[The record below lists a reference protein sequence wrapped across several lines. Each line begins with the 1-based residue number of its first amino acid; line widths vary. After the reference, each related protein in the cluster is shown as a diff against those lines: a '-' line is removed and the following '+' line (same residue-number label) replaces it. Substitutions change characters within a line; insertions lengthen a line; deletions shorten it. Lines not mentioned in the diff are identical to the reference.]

1 MQSKIISTNEALVT
15 FCASVA
21 QDEFLTIDTEFI
33 RERTY
38 YSQLCLIQVSG
49 EHEFAAID
57 PMAEGLDLAPFTA
70 LLDNPH
76 QLKVF
81 HAGSQDLEIFA
92 LLNGRLPTPIYDT
105 QIAAMVCGFGEQ
117 IGYESLVR
125 ELCGGAKLDK
135 GSRFTDWSRRP
146 LSDRQIAYALDDVIH
161 LRTIYRTLSA
171 RIEREGRSAWIAEE
185 MAHMGDINT
194 YQVDVNLAWRRLKV
208 KSRAPEY
215 LNILRT
221 VAAWREKR
229 AMQRDLPRQRVIRDE
244 VLVQLAALAPDSIED
259 LADLRGGL
267 GSSISKESQQDLVDA
282 ILAAKIAPRESFP
295 SAPVREPELTA
306 RQHSLVDVL
315 RLLLSQ
321 ACEEHHVAQK
331 LVAGRDELNKLV
343 MDALPADHPLLNGWR
358 HDVFGKMAV
367 DFLQGK
373 VSLVA
378 EKTKRGYGLTV
389 RHS

>member
-1 MQSKIISTNEALVT
+1 MQSKIISTNEALIA
-15 FCASVA
+15 FCQSVA
-21 QDEFLTIDTEFI
+21 QDAFLTIDTEFI

-49 EHEFAAID
+49 EHAVAAID
-57 PMAEGLDLAPFTA
+57 PLAHGLDLAPFTA
-70 LLDNPH
+70 LLDNPA

-125 ELCGGAKLDK
+125 ELCNGAKLDK
-135 GSRFTDWSRRP
+135 GSRFTDWARRP

-161 LRTIYRTLSA
+161 LRSIYRTLSE

-185 MAHMGDINT
+185 MAQMGNLAT

-215 LNILRT
+215 LNILRA

-229 AMQRDLPRQRVIRDE
+229 AMQRDLPRGRVIRDE

-267 GSSISKESQQDLVDA
+267 GSSISKESQQDLVDT
-282 ILAAKIAPRESFP
+282 ILAAKIAPRDTFP
-295 SAPVREPELTA
+295 SAPVREPDLTA

-315 RLLLSQ
+315 RLLLAQ

-331 LVAGRDELNKLV
+331 LVAGRDELSKLV
-343 MDALPADHPLLNGWR
+343 MDILPADHPLLHGWR
-358 HDVFGKMAV
+358 YEVFGKVAQ

-378 EKTKRGYGLTV
+378 EKTKRGYGLV
-389 RHS
+389 IR